1 MIVHRSENIFRKVIR
16 MSKEKINIFCALIV
30 AVSIVISGFL
40 LSGRGN
46 NDKNALITKT
56 ELASYLHISVNDINQ
71 IINKEA
77 AWGPKD
83 GSGNVNDFFY
93 LPYIKINNIMYFNK
107 YSVDKWIVEKLTA
120 RIKY

>member
-1 MIVHRSENIFRKVIR
+1 